1 MPRLAASMPA
11 ADFRCG
17 TEPARSPSGFSA
29 AGGPDRHHRTAALE
43 WRPMPRPRAV
53 SRSGDA
59 VITNSELA
67 RIFNEIGD
75 MLEIAGEVVY
85 KAVAYRRVADA
96 VERYPDDVAAL
107 FRRGEPPKLPGAGE
121 ALTAKLAELAE
132 TGRLEYH
139 ERLRAKVPAGV
150 LEMLQIPGV
159 GPRTVRTL
167 WESLGIDS
175 LDALRAAAESG
186 GLRHVKGLSARTE
199 QNILEGIA
207 RLGRRSTRLLL
218 HDADEM
224 IAALLARLRDVPG
237 VRRIEVAG
245 SLRRR
250 RPTIGDLDVL
260 AATDDPRRLIDAL
273 DHLPEVEKVI
283 AAGVD
288 KSSIAV
294 RDGPRVDL
302 MVCPPAAWGSHL
314 VHFTGSAEHN
324 IALRG
329 MALDRG
335 WSLSEKGFKV
345 VETGELLL
353 DAEEEDVYARLGM
366 PWIAPELREGG
377 GEVEA
382 ALSGRLPSLVT
393 HDDVRGDTHTH
404 SDWTDGVDTI
414 EVMARAARDLGHEYI
429 VLTDHSPSLGIT
441 RGLLPEQVEAQ
452 RAEIDRL
459 NAELAPFR
467 ILHGTELE
475 IRADAT
481 LDYPDELLARF
492 DVVIASIH
500 TGRNQPAEQLTR
512 RALAAL
518 ENPHVDVLAHPS
530 GRIVNRRDPL
540 PLDWPRVFEAAARTG
555 TALEINGSPR
565 LDLDDS
571 LARAAGRA
579 GARLTLASDAHRT
592 EELGQQR
599 YAVDLARR
607 AWLEP
612 DQVLVSRSAADL
624 LELLA

>member
-1 MPRLAASMPA
+1 
-11 ADFRCG
+11 
-17 TEPARSPSGFSA
+17 
-29 AGGPDRHHRTAALE
+29 
-43 WRPMPRPRAV
+43 MPRPRPV

-59 VITNSELA
+59 VISNAELA

-75 MLEIAGEVVY
+75 MLEIMGEVVY
-85 KAVAYRRVADA
+85 KAVAYRRVAD
-96 VERYPDDVAAL
+96 VIERYPDDVASL
-107 FRRGEPPKLPGAGE
+107 YRRGEPPKIPGAGA

-132 TGRLEYH
+132 TGRLEYYD
-139 ERLRAKVPAGV
+139 RLRAQVPDGV
-150 LEMLQIPGV
+150 IDMLRVPGL
-159 GPRTVRTL
+159 GPRTARTL
-167 WESLGIDS
+167 HETLGIDS
-175 LDALRAAAESG
+175 VEALRVAAESG
-186 GLRHVKGLSARTE
+186 GLRHVKGLSERTE

-207 RLGRRSTRLLL
+207 RIARRSTRLLI
-218 HDADEM
+218 HDADEL
-224 IAALLARLRDVPG
+224 IADLVARLRDVRG

-250 RPTIGDLDVL
+250 RPTIGDLDLL
-260 AATDDPRRLIDAL
+260 AAVDDAAAVIARLDG
-273 DHLPEVEKVI
+273 LPEVEKVLS
-283 AAGVD
+283 AGTD
-288 KSSIAV
+288 KSSIV
-294 RDGPRVDL
+294 LTEGPRVDL
-302 MVCPPAAWGSHL
+302 MVCPPAAWGTHL
-314 VHFTGSAEHN
+314 VHLTGSAEHN
-324 IALRG
+324 IGLRG

-345 VETGELLL
+345 IEDGSLLL
-353 DAEEEDVYARLGM
+353 DAEEAGVYERLGM
-366 PWIAPELREGG
+366 PWIAPELREGD
-377 GEVEA
+377 GEIEA
-382 ALSGRLPSLVT
+382 ALAGRLPTLVT
-393 HDDVRGDTHTH
+393 RDDVRGDTHTH
-404 SDWTDGVDTI
+404 SDWTDGVDSI
-414 EVMARAARDLGHEYI
+414 EVMARAARDTGHEYI
-429 VLTDHSPSLGIT
+429 VLTDHSPSLGVT
-441 RGLLPEQVEAQ
+441 RGLTPDRVEAQ
-452 RAEIDRL
+452 GAELARL

-512 RALAAL
+512 RALAAI

-530 GRIVNRRDPL
+530 GRIVNRREPL
-540 PLDWPRVFEAAARTG
+540 PLDWPRLFEAAARTG

-592 EELGQQR
+592 EELAQQH

-612 DQVLVSRSAADL
+612 DQLLATRSAREL